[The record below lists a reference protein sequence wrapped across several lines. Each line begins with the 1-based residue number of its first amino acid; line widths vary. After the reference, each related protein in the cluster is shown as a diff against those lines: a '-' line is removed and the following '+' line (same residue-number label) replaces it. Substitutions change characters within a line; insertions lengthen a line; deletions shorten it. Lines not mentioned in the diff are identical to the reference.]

1 MLVGRTPE
9 RTRIDSLLADAREGK
24 SGALVLTGEAGVGKT
39 ALLDYAAEAAEG
51 FEVLRAIGIQ
61 SEASLAFSGLMQL
74 VRPALGSLDHVPE
87 EQRGP
92 LERALGLGQAGEREL
107 FLAYAGTLSLLAAEA
122 EEQPLLCLVDD
133 AHWLDTSSAEALGFV
148 ARRIGADRIAFLFAM
163 RPDEGRG
170 LDPRGIEQLDI
181 HGLDE
186 RSAIELVAAGPHQV
200 APAVAHR
207 LVKATGAN
215 PLALMEVPTLLTEEQ
230 RSGREPLD
238 DPLTVGASVER
249 AFLARASALSED
261 ARRALLVA
269 AASESGELDVI
280 VPAAGDGSQ
289 AALDEAERAG
299 LVHVRGAELGF
310 RHPLVRSAVYSNAT
324 AGERRAAHAA
334 LAAAAGDPARRAW
347 HLSEAAIGH
356 DEEIAAALE
365 QAATVAGRR
374 CTEDEGRLL
383 ERAARLTPDPAERVP
398 RLLRAGAALHE
409 GGRGDEAM
417 AVLDEGLSI
426 VEDPLL
432 RADLHEVRLYVARAN
447 GTVRANVQS
456 SLAEADRVEALDPI
470 RAANLVYHAAYH
482 ALERY
487 DFDRSATLAARLQAL
502 AAAAGAEDRSLP
514 ALAHTAWHELIG
526 GSSDDVRRVSVAG
539 SEAVLAHDRLDE
551 KAVDFAEC
559 LTFIEEHELAG
570 RLLERAV
577 PEYRGR
583 ASVVDLIRALAAV
596 ASLDLRLANVAR
608 ASVAANEALLLSEE
622 HALDYW
628 VAWSLARLTTVE
640 AVIGR
645 GDEGRAHAARA
656 VAICQETGDRETEA
670 HAFAA
675 LGRLELGLGRAEEAA
690 VALATAASIA
700 GGVAH
705 PGYILWRPDLVEAEL
720 RRGRR
725 EEAERIT
732 RELERRSSETA
743 WTAAVAARCEALLSG
758 ADAAFE
764 EALARS
770 EPPVS
775 SFERARTELVWGER
789 LRRDGRRLDSREQ
802 LGSAL
807 AEFER
812 LGAGSWAARAREELR
827 ASGQAVHRD
836 RPHVLEK
843 LTPRELEVAL
853 HAASGL
859 TNREIGA
866 RLFLSPK
873 TIELHL
879 GRVYKKLGVRSRTE
893 LPGALPDRESGVRE
907 IPYMGAAR

>member
-1 MLVGRTPE
+1 M
-9 RTRIDSLLADAREGK
+9 AK
-24 SGALVLTGEAGVGKT
+24 
-39 ALLDYAAEAAEG
+39 
-51 FEVLRAIGIQ
+51 
-61 SEASLAFSGLMQL
+61 
-74 VRPALGSLDHVPE
+74 
-87 EQRGP
+87 
-92 LERALGLGQAGEREL
+92 
-107 FLAYAGTLSLLAAEA
+107 
-122 EEQPLLCLVDD
+122 
-133 AHWLDTSSAEALGFV
+133 
-148 ARRIGADRIAFLFAM
+148 
-163 RPDEGRG
+163 
-170 LDPRGIEQLDI
+170 
-181 HGLDE
+181 
-186 RSAIELVAAGPHQV
+186 
-200 APAVAHR
+200 
-207 LVKATGAN
+207 
-215 PLALMEVPTLLTEEQ
+215 
-230 RSGREPLD
+230 
-238 DPLTVGASVER
+238 
-249 AFLARASALSED
+249 
-261 ARRALLVA
+261 
-269 AASESGELDVI
+269 
-280 VPAAGDGSQ
+280 
-289 AALDEAERAG
+289 
-299 LVHVRGAELGF
+299 AELGSAHMHEPGTL
-310 RHPLVRSAVYSNAT
+310 RLV
-324 AGERRAAHAA
+324 ER
-334 LAAAAGDPARRAW
+334 G
-347 HLSEAAIGH
+347 
-356 DEEIAAALE
+356 
-365 QAATVAGRR
+365 
-374 CTEDEGRLL
+374 
-383 ERAARLTPDPAERVP
+383 
-398 RLLRAGAALHE
+398 LRAGAALHE

-447 GTVRANVQS
+447 GTVGANVQS
-456 SLAEADRVEALDPI
+456 SLEEADRVEALDPI
-470 RAANLVYHAAYH
+470 RAANLVYHAAYQ
-482 ALERY
+482 AYERY
-487 DFDRSATLAARLQAL
+487 DLDRSATLVARLQAL

-514 ALAHTAWHELIG
+514 ALAQTAWHELIG
-526 GSSDDVRRVSVAG
+526 GSSDDVRRVAVAG

-608 ASVAANEALLLSEE
+608 ASVAANEALQLSEE

-628 VAWSLARLTTVE
+628 IAWSLARLTAVE

-670 HAFAA
+670 HAHAA

-690 VALATAASIA
+690 VALRTAASIS

-725 EEAERIT
+725 DEAERIA
-732 RELERRSSETA
+732 RELERKSSETA
-743 WTAAVAARCEALLSG
+743 WTAAVSARCDALLSG

-764 EALARS
+764 EALARA

-789 LRRDGRRLDSREQ
+789 LRRDGRRLDAREQ

-812 LGAGSWAARAREELR
+812 LGAGSWAGRAREELR
-827 ASGQAVHRD
+827 ASGQAVRRD

-843 LTPRELEVAL
+843 LTPRELEIAL

-879 GRVYKKLGVRSRTE
+879 SRVYKKLGVRSRTE